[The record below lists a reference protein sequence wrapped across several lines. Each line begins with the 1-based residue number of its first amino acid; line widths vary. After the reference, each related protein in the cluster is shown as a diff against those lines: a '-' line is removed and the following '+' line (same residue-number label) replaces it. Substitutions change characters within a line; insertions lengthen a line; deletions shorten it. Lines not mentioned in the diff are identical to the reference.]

1 MTYLAHP
8 KNLYQQRNC
17 MATRR
22 NKARSGAV
30 RREQFERSLDA
41 MNYEMSL
48 KTAESMAKYHTAYVE
63 PIEKRLRTIELLLGL
78 ALARWCYW
86 KLDSAWHW
94 LYMKFTKSVPDSEG
108 EENIDP
114 DAAPRLLEALPNDQE
129 NEIKQA
135 VRSAYPH

>member
-1 MTYLAHP
+1 
-8 KNLYQQRNC
+8 

-30 RREQFERSLDA
+30 RREQFERSLDT

-63 PIEKRLRTIELLLGL
+63 PIEKRLRTIELLLGV
-78 ALARWCYW
+78 ALVRWCYW
-86 KLDSAWHW
+86 KLDGAWRW
-94 LYMKFTKSVPDSEG
+94 LYMKFTKPVPDSEG
-108 EENIDP
+108 LENIDLN
-114 DAAPRLLEALPNDQE
+114 AARGLLEALPNDQE

-135 VRSAYPH
+135 VRPAYPH

>member
-1 MTYLAHP
+1 MP
-8 KNLYQQRNC
+8 R
-17 MATRR
+17 RR

-30 RREQFERSLDA
+30 RREQFERSLDT

-63 PIEKRLRTIELLLGL
+63 PIEKRLRTIELLLGV
-78 ALARWCYW
+78 ALVRWCYW
-86 KLDSAWHW
+86 KLDGAWHW

-114 DAAPRLLEALPNDQE
+114 DAAPGLLEALPNDQE
-129 NEIKQA
+129 NEIKRA
-135 VRSAYPH
+135 VRPVYSH